1 MINKQ
6 HIAQYIAFLFQ
17 QKNGQQAPQ
26 EIIDSWQQIEES
38 AIQEHLQ
45 GLYNHWQ
52 MSPQESQRLEQAFLK
67 SLQPAAPLFDIPR
80 PDPVSSQADHN
91 PAAYNNVSASSAP
104 IAEPRAASGSSKG
117 LVTGLVIA
125 LLAVSGVAGYFLLND
140 NNNPP
145 ADNTTNVPDITAQP
159 AVNTLPT
166 AEPAAPPASVADT
179 GSAAYAATDKAQNE
193 DDKAN
198 AATLQKL
205 MDAEYRQNIY
215 NIYSTFSENMER
227 YWGVNYPTF
236 DEIKKLYDDSWNKRT
251 NIKHDD
257 VVIEKVGYNKYNVTA
272 TYSYY
277 DLEKQQSVQKQTRT
291 RYEFDSNHK
300 IVRTYG
306 L

>member
-1 MINKQ
+1 
-6 HIAQYIAFLFQ
+6 
-17 QKNGQQAPQ
+17 
-26 EIIDSWQQIEES
+26 
-38 AIQEHLQ
+38 
-45 GLYNHWQ
+45 
-52 MSPQESQRLEQAFLK
+52 
-67 SLQPAAPLFDIPR
+67 
-80 PDPVSSQADHN
+80 
-91 PAAYNNVSASSAP
+91 
-104 IAEPRAASGSSKG
+104 
-117 LVTGLVIA
+117 
-125 LLAVSGVAGYFLLND
+125 
-140 NNNPP
+140 
-145 ADNTTNVPDITAQP
+145 
-159 AVNTLPT
+159 
-166 AEPAAPPASVADT
+166 
-179 GSAAYAATDKAQNE
+179 
-193 DDKAN
+193 
-198 AATLQKL
+198 